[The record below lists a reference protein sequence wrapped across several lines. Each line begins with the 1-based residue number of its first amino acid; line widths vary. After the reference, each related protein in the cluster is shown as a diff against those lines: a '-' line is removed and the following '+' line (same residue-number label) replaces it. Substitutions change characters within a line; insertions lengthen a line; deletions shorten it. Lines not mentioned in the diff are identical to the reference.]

1 MKKCINGKMI
11 EITPEEIAEQQAQV
25 EAYEREYWANISY
38 DEAVNVEIRK
48 RYSDSQEHAINRQR
62 FEKPEEF
69 EEYYNYCEECKAYV
83 KLKIASYKII

>member
-11 EITPEEIAEQQAQV
+11 EITQEEIAKDKAEAEQA
-25 EAYEREYWANISY
+25 EREKWVNINY
-38 DEAVNVEIRK
+38 DEAVNIEIRK

-83 KLKIASYKII
+83 KLKIASYEN